1 LNGDLNPL
9 HADPAFAAN
18 VGFDRPILHGLCTFG
33 YAGRAV
39 LAHACEGDPARL
51 ASLRGQFAKPVFPG
65 DTMVVRGWTEEER
78 TLVTVTTEERPEEL
92 CLSKAYAVI
101 R

>member
-1 LNGDLNPL
+1 
-9 HADPAFAAN
+9 
-18 VGFDRPILHGLCTFG
+18 
-33 YAGRAV
+33 
-39 LAHACEGDPARL
+39 
-51 ASLRGQFAKPVFPG
+51 
-65 DTMVVRGWTEEER
+65 MVVRGWTEEER